1 MVNKEAGKSL
11 KKYITEAIQRKAE
24 PPGGLHTDQAYMNH
38 WRSQHIIHA
47 YTLSYKW
54 NYMVGCHDDKNYQ
67 KANFIHYAGWDG
79 RGILMKDIDY
89 IRGQT
94 NTEKYRGISG

>member
-1 MVNKEAGKSL
+1 
-11 KKYITEAIQRKAE
+11 
-24 PPGGLHTDQAYMNH
+24 
-38 WRSQHIIHA
+38 
-47 YTLSYKW
+47 
-54 NYMVGCHDDKNYQ
+54 MVGCHDDKNYQ